1 MSILAC
7 ATSVSACAR
16 LGVTTHGHWDYSI
29 TGITVDAGIKAPMLM
44 TANCKEIGIYI
55 SQQALNMCTQ

>member
-44 TANCKEIGIYI
+44 TANCKEI
-55 SQQALNMCTQ
+55 